1 MRDRKHREIIAAIDN
16 ELEGTGIWYS
26 FEPTSKHIKVRFN
39 YGERTKMVV
48 MSSTTSDWR
57 AFKNK
62 IRDVR
67 HAVHELT
74 GAETE

>member
-1 MRDRKHREIIAAIDN
+1 MHPRRHREIAAAIDR
-16 ELEGTGIWYS
+16 ELEGTGITYE
-26 FEPTSKHIKVRFN
+26 FEPSHKHLKVRFT
-39 YGERTKMVV
+39 YGHQKKLVV

-74 GAETE
+74 RTENT